1 MLAQNY
7 DPTWCAHSIWY
18 AARFFPWLFFLLR
31 VQSYSIPESHDTLLR
46 SFWTKL
52 GHQRRT
58 CSFIWYVFEEFTFF
72 GSLTMISCFNMKNY
86 HSKSPARLCA
96 NTAKTSPA
104 STILKLLVWLAHH
117 QVFKLSCLLM
127 QHMPQ
132 LVAPWLEPLTSNARV
147 SLVKSGVSGVARH
160 VALLSEWS
168 ETSSS
173 ISECA
178 FSAYVWSL
186 YFQSI
191 HAFSFIFGFV

>member
-1 MLAQNY
+1 
-7 DPTWCAHSIWY
+7 
-18 AARFFPWLFFLLR
+18 
-31 VQSYSIPESHDTLLR
+31 
-46 SFWTKL
+46 
-52 GHQRRT
+52 
-58 CSFIWYVFEEFTFF
+58 
-72 GSLTMISCFNMKNY
+72 MISCFNMKNY

-160 VALLSEWS
+160 VAPLSEWS
-168 ETSSS
+168 TTSSS